1 MQSIDPCPSLALVNG
16 RPRLLL
22 PAVAGLLVLGALAFA
37 ILAGSGG
44 DSGPAVS
51 SGAGDPFEGAAL
63 PAGVPAPPFTLTD
76 QNGRALSLG
85 SLRGR
90 EVVIA
95 FPYTTCR
102 DSCVTIAQ
110 QIRGALDELSNPPAV
125 LLISA
130 DPSAD
135 TPVKVKR
142 FLERVSLTGRA
153 SYLTGTPAELR
164 RVWREYHV
172 TTASAGALA
181 YAKYLTV
188 MLVDA
193 RGDERVLY
201 GPEQLTPEALA
212 HDIRK
217 LEGG

>member
-1 MQSIDPCPSLALVNG
+1 VTG

-22 PAVAGLLVLGALAFA
+22 PAAAGLLVLAALAFA

-44 DSGPAVS
+44 SSGSGVS
-51 SGAGDPFEGAAL
+51 SGAADPFDGAAL
-63 PAGVPAPPFTLTD
+63 PAGVPAPLFMLSD
-76 QNGRALSLG
+76 QDGRALSLS

-90 EVVIA
+90 DVVIA

-102 DSCVTIAQ
+102 DSCVVVAQ

-125 LLISA
+125 LLVSA
-130 DPSAD
+130 DPAAD
-135 TPVKVKR
+135 TAVKVQR

-153 SYLTGTPAELR
+153 SYLTGTAAELR

-172 TTASAGALA
+172 TPASAGAAA

-188 MLVDA
+188 LLLDA